1 MEFWNSELT
10 EESWNKLV
18 ELREEADFVLIGGW
32 AVYLYSKLHKSKD
45 IDIIIDYDVLG
56 ELKAR
61 YAIEKNDR
69 LSKYEIKL
77 EKFDID
83 VYLPGYSRLT
93 IPAEDILSD
102 YKRELDGFVVPTPE
116 ALLTLKL
123 GSLIERRD
131 SIKGSKDQID
141 ALGML
146 FYSGID
152 LNRLDKI
159 LKRYGLGDY
168 FRVLQNLLRTFD
180 KDMLKYLNLNEKSY
194 SKLKREGLEGIGKM
208 L

>member
-123 GSLIERRD
+123 GALIERRD